1 MPKPNRRPS
10 NRQVKTIDE
19 LHSGQNA
26 KGIGMPLNLSLTIS
40 CHIKIAN
47 GYDPPLPALPLMITP
62 ITGALS
68 SIFSAHSSAKSANF
82 RLSIDEIP
90 SLEDHRIIF
99 H

>member
-47 GYDPPLPALPLMITP
+47 GFLPPPPRFAIDNNANNRRP
-62 ITGALS
+62 IFYF
-68 SIFSAHSSAKSANF
+68 FSTFISKVRKF
-82 RLSIDEIP
+82 
-90 SLEDHRIIF
+90 
-99 H
+99 

>member
-1 MPKPNRRPS
+1 MPKSNRRPS

-19 LHSGQNA
+19 LHSGQYTT
-26 KGIGMPLNLSLTIS
+26 GIGIPPNLSLIIS
-40 CHIKIAN
+40 CLVKIAN
-47 GYDPPLPALPLMITP
+47 GYAPALPLMITP

>member
-1 MPKPNRRPS
+1 
-10 NRQVKTIDE
+10 
-19 LHSGQNA
+19 
-26 KGIGMPLNLSLTIS
+26 
-40 CHIKIAN
+40 
-47 GYDPPLPALPLMITP
+47 LPLMITP

-68 SIFSAHSSAKSANF
+68 SIFSANSSAKSTNF